1 MRGIKALVLATLLVG
16 CGQAQIAHTQAS
28 GGAAPQTQ
36 ATDAIS
42 AQDIGEFPDKSTAEA
57 LQRVAGVTVNRFG
70 AGGEQSPQPAPTGTY
85 LAYTYGVSFEL
96 PADHVAALM
105 DAHVHACEQAGPQ
118 RCQLVSS
125 NRTGDPESA
134 VSGTVEIRGEPTWL
148 QTFRGGLAGQVGAAG
163 GKIVGETRDSE
174 DLTRDIVDTEAR
186 LRAAHTLRDRL
197 QRLLASRPGKLS
209 DLLDIEREL
218 ARVQGE
224 IDSTESNLAVMR
236 ARVDMSVLTLNY
248 ASSAQSIRSDTF
260 KPLGDALAGFVGW
273 IVIGIASII
282 TVVAILLPWALVI
295 WGIVWLVLFVR
306 RRMGGR
312 FFKRRKDAEHPPAA
326 NS

>member
-1 MRGIKALVLATLLVG
+1 MRDPQ
-16 CGQAQIAHTQAS
+16 QAA
-28 GGAAPQTQ
+28 
-36 ATDAIS
+36 
-42 AQDIGEFPDKSTAEA
+42 
-57 LQRVAGVTVNRFG
+57 
-70 AGGEQSPQPAPTGTY
+70 Y
-85 LAYTYGVSFEL
+85 LAYTYGITVEL
-96 PADHVAALM
+96 PAARVASLM
-105 DAHVHACEQAGPQ
+105 DAHVRACQTAGP
-118 RCQLVSS
+118 RLCQLVSS
-125 NRTGDPESA
+125 SRNGDPQSA
-134 VSGTVEIRGEPTWL
+134 VNGAVEIRGEPAWL
-148 QTFRGGLAGQVGAAG
+148 KRFMDGVSGEVSAAG
-163 GKIVGETRDSE
+163 GRVTGQTVRTE

-197 QRLLASRPGKLS
+197 QQLLQRRPGKLS

-236 ARVDMSVLTLNY
+236 ARVDMSVLDLNY

-273 IVIGIASII
+273 LVIGVASII
-282 TVVAILLPWALVI
+282 TAFAILLPWALAA
-295 WGIVWLVLFVR
+295 WGIVWLLLFIR

-312 FFKRRKDAEHPPAA
+312 FFKRRKADDPPPAA